1 MKKVVI
7 LSLILIAFGV
17 TNSSAEEL
25 RVITAEEVM
34 DLDTVA
40 DKYVVSPVKAAKAQH
55 TMNSHLQRMYD
66 TYSLPELARHALR
79 LNQAQIRAAKRNG
92 TTVPKPLTR
101 EILTDRDKIIE
112 YLKSEY
118 EFKY

>member
-7 LSLILIAFGV
+7 LSLILVALGI
-17 TNSSAEEL
+17 TDSLAEEF

-40 DKYVVSPVKAAKAQH
+40 DKYVVSPAKIAKAQH
-55 TMNSHLQRMYD
+55 GMNSHLQRMYD
-66 TYSLPELARHALR
+66 TYSLPELARHALH
-79 LNQAQIRAAKRNG
+79 LNQAQIRAAKRRG
-92 TTVPKPLTR
+92 TEVPKPLTR
-101 EILTDRDKIIE
+101 EILSDRDKIIE